1 MNAYVGF
8 VVRRKG
14 APDTKGIVDEHG
26 VTSALVW
33 WGHRARHKARKDGQE
48 WVRWDDLEVVNPAG
62 TTITFSDEV
71 RRRYR

>member
-14 APDTKGIVDEHG
+14 APDTKGIVDEYG
-26 VTSALVW
+26 ITSALVW
-33 WGHRARHKARKDGQE
+33 WGHRARQKRREDGQE
-48 WVRWDDLEVVNPAG
+48 WVRWDELEVVNPAG
-62 TTITFSDEV
+62 ATITFSDEV

>member
-1 MNAYVGF
+1 VNAYVGF

-33 WGHRARHKARKDGQE
+33 WGHRARQKRREDGQE
-48 WVRWDDLEVVNPAG
+48 WVRWDELEVVNPAG
-62 TTITFSDEV
+62 ATITFSDEV

>member
-33 WGHRARHKARKDGQE
+33 WGYQRGHKGRKDGQE
-48 WVRWDDLEVVNPAG
+48 WVPWSDLEVVNPAG
-62 TTITFSDEV
+62 ATITFSDEV
-71 RRRYR
+71 RRRNR